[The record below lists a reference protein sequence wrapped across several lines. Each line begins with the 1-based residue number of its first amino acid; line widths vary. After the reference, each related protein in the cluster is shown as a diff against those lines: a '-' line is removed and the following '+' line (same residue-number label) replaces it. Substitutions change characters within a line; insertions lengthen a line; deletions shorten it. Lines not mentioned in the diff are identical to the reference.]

1 MEEMYAEWAAVMTR
15 QGGISLLVALVLGG
29 MVGIQREISGHEAGF
44 RTNTLVCVGSALAM
58 LVSIHM
64 HEFYGGDAGRIAA
77 QVISGIGFL
86 GAGTIIRTGLT
97 VRGLT
102 TAAGL
107 WVMACVGLAAGAGM
121 YAVAFVGT
129 ICCLIVMAVMGW
141 MEARAVSGRRGSVCS
156 VLLEIENRPETL
168 SELESKL
175 DQLDR
180 AARIEEVK
188 YLEDDYVEVNI
199 LVHTNEKK
207 HGSDVVQMLSQLK
220 GVRQLTMMF

>member
-1 MEEMYAEWAAVMTR
+1 MQQYMDLLKDFSGDIIT
-15 QGGISLLVALVLGG
+15 LLVALVLGG
-29 MVGIQREISGHEAGF
+29 LVGIQREVSGHEAGF

-64 HEFYGGDAGRIAA
+64 HEAYGGDAGRIAA

-107 WVMACVGLAAGAGM
+107 WVMACVGLTAGAGL
-121 YAVAFVGT
+121 YAVALAGT
-129 ICCLIVMAVMGW
+129 LCCLIVMVVMGW
-141 MEARAVSGRRGSVCS
+141 MEVRTVNGRRGSVCS
-156 VLLEIENRPETL
+156 VLLEIENRQETL
-168 SELESKL
+168 SQLESKL
-175 DQLDR
+175 DQIDR
-180 AARIEEVK
+180 SARIEEVK
-188 YLEDDYVEVNI
+188 YLEDNYVEVNI
-199 LVHTNEKK
+199 LVHTNENK
-207 HGSDVVQMLSQLK
+207 HGGDVVQLLSQLQ

>member
-86 GAGTIIRTGLT
+86 GAGTILVTERQEIKGA
-97 VRGLT
+97 T

-107 WVMACVGLAAGAGM
+107 WTSACMGLAIGVGFYEGALI
-121 YAVAFVGT
+121 AFVLIILTMRVLYLIEQNLVENSRDMILYIDFASLDDLNGIISHIKSQGSHIYEVDINRGHNEISRHPSAVFT
-129 ICCLIVMAVMGW
+129 IRLDKK
-141 MEARAVSGRRGSVCS
+141 VSHIQILKAISELGSVLF
-156 VLLEIENRPETL
+156 VD
-168 SELESKL
+168 EL
-175 DQLDR
+175 
-180 AARIEEVK
+180 
-188 YLEDDYVEVNI
+188 
-199 LVHTNEKK
+199 
-207 HGSDVVQMLSQLK
+207 
-220 GVRQLTMMF
+220 